1 MRAVRMSRLP
11 ALRLNMSSLRTFFL
25 TALCLSSFHLMACG
39 TTGGNRNATTGK
51 DMNVA
56 TADATRDPDESLTDT
71 SPNPGIENPFDGQ
84 MVGLQTDREV
94 LHDGHVRRFHF
105 FAPDQTDE
113 QASYPLVILLHGHG
127 GSADQLL
134 GLNNRKAPYKIW
146 LDVAAREKIFILL
159 PEGVIS
165 PDDKFGWN
173 DCRGDTMTNPSTNDV
188 GFIVELAEA
197 MTQTYPIDAKRI
209 YASGTSNGGHMSF
222 RLAIEAG
229 DTFAAIAP
237 IVASLPKNSKCS
249 SPTEAVALLLVN
261 GTDDPILPYNGG
273 LMAGNRGEVLST
285 VETIGF
291 WKDIN
296 QNTASAA
303 TEPLPNINTADD
315 SAVIQTTYAGDTSI
329 QDVILLTM
337 NGAGHAEPSIAEQ
350 YSRVFEAIVG
360 RQNHDVEMAER
371 VWSFFQDKSK

>member
-1 MRAVRMSRLP
+1 MRAGCMSRFG

-25 TALCLSSFHLMACG
+25 TALCLSSFHLMACD
-39 TTGGNRNATTGK
+39 TTGE
-51 DMNVA
+51 DMNEA

-71 SPNPGIENPFDGQ
+71 SPNPGIENPFDRQ

-94 LHDGHVRRFHF
+94 LHDGQVRRFHF
-105 FAPDQTDE
+105 FAPDQTDD

-127 GSADQLL
+127 GSVDQLL

-165 PDDKFGWN
+165 PDDKLGWN
-173 DCRGDTMTNPSTNDV
+173 DCRGDTMTNPSTDDV
-188 GFIVELAEA
+188 GFIVDLAEA

-273 LMAGNRGEVLST
+273 FMAGGRGEVLST
-285 VETIGF
+285 AETIGF

-296 QNTASAA
+296 QNTARAA
-303 TEPLPNINTADD
+303 TETLPDINTADD
-315 SAVIQTTYAGDTSI
+315 STVIQTTHAGDTSI

-337 NGAGHAEPSIAEQ
+337 DGAGHAEPSIAEE
-350 YSRVFEAIVG
+350 YSSSFEAIVG

-371 VWSFFQDKSK
+371 VWGFFQDKSK

>member
-1 MRAVRMSRLP
+1 
-11 ALRLNMSSLRTFFL
+11 
-25 TALCLSSFHLMACG
+25 
-39 TTGGNRNATTGK
+39 
-51 DMNVA
+51 
-56 TADATRDPDESLTDT
+56 
-71 SPNPGIENPFDGQ
+71 
-84 MVGLQTDREV
+84 
-94 LHDGHVRRFHF
+94 
-105 FAPDQTDE
+105 
-113 QASYPLVILLHGHG
+113 
-127 GSADQLL
+127 
-134 GLNNRKAPYKIW
+134 
-146 LDVAAREKIFILL
+146 
-159 PEGVIS
+159 
-165 PDDKFGWN
+165 
-173 DCRGDTMTNPSTNDV
+173 MTNPSTDDV

-197 MTQTYPIDAKRI
+197 MTHTYPIDAKRI

-273 LMAGNRGEVLST
+273 FMPGGRGEVLST
-285 VETIGF
+285 VETIEF

-303 TEPLPNINTADD
+303 TETLPNINTADN
-315 SAVIQTTYAGDTSI
+315 STVIQTTHAGDTSI

-337 NGAGHAEPSIAEQ
+337 DGAGHAEPSIAEE
-350 YSRVFEAIVG
+350 YSSVFEDIVG

>member
-1 MRAVRMSRLP
+1 MRAGSMSRFA

-25 TALCLSSFHLMACG
+25 TALCLSSFHLMACD
-39 TTGGNRNATTGK
+39 TTGE
-51 DMNVA
+51 DMNEA
-56 TADATRDPDESLTDT
+56 NADATRDPDESPTDA
-71 SPNPGIENPFDGQ
+71 SPNPGIENPFDRQ
-84 MVGLQTDREV
+84 MVGLQTDQEV
-94 LHDGHVRRFHF
+94 LHDGQVRRFHF
-105 FAPDQTDE
+105 FAPDQTDD

-127 GSADQLL
+127 GSVDQLL

-165 PDDKFGWN
+165 PDDKLGWN
-173 DCRGDTMTNPSTNDV
+173 DCRGDTMTNPSTDDV
-188 GFIVELAEA
+188 GFIVDLAEA

-249 SPTEAVALLLVN
+249 SATEAVALLLVN

-273 LMAGNRGEVLST
+273 FMAGGRGEVLST
-285 VETIGF
+285 VETIEF

-296 QNTASAA
+296 LNTASAA
-303 TEPLPNINTADD
+303 TETLPDINTADN
-315 SAVIQTTYAGDTSI
+315 STVIQTTHAGDTSI

-337 NGAGHAEPSIAEQ
+337 DGAGHAEPSIAEE
-350 YSRVFEAIVG
+350 YSSVFEDIVG